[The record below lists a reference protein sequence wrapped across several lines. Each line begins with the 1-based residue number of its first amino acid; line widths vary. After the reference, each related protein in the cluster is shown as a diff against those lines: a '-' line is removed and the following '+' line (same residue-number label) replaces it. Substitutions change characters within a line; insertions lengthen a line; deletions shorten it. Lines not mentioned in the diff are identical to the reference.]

1 MKGHLIVVNFKAYEN
16 VCGAQGLALAATCEK
31 VGKETGITIVACP
44 QMVDL
49 ALTVTHVTS
58 PVWAQG
64 LHSVPPGGRTGHTTA
79 EALVGAGAKGVLIN
93 HSENREMLFDIDAIV
108 KSCKKNSITS
118 CVCTNNIN
126 VSCSAAMLGPDF
138 VAIEPPELIGGD
150 VSVTT
155 ADPKIVSATV
165 TRVKEINKN
174 VEVLCGAGVKNSRD
188 VKAALELGAKG
199 VLLASGVVKAKDPET
214 VLRDLASAM

>member
-1 MKGHLIVVNFKAYEN
+1 MKGPLIIVNFKAYEN

-64 LHSVPPGGRTGHTTA
+64 LNSVSPGGRTGHTTI
-79 EALVGAGAKGVLIN
+79 EALVGAGAKGTLIN

-108 KSCKKNSITS
+108 KSCKKNNIAS
-118 CVCTNNIN
+118 CVCTNNID

-150 VSVTT
+150 ISVTT

-165 TRVKEINKN
+165 KRVKEINKN
-174 VEVLCGAGVKNSRD
+174 VEVLCGAGVKNAQD

-199 VLLASGVVKAKDPET
+199 VLLASGVVKAKDPKT